1 MARYREK
8 DETDLRWNRIRRR
21 LTRELD
27 TQIADWR
34 EEALNKLLS
43 SAWDKYAE
51 ALSTGTKLELEA
63 HYGAWVA
70 DALDDAGVFVGVERG
85 DAQAA

>member
-34 EEALNKLLS
+34 EEALNKLLTE
-43 SAWDKYAE
+43 AWNEYVK
-51 ALSTGTKLELEA
+51 ALETGAKLELEA

-70 DALDDAGVFVGVERG
+70 HALNEAGIGVDAE
-85 DAQAA
+85 AA

>member
-1 MARYREK
+1 MARYRMK

-34 EEALNKLLS
+34 EDALNKLLS
-43 SAWDKYAE
+43 DAWEKYAE
-51 ALSTGTKLELEA
+51 ALQTGSKLELEA
-63 HYGAWVA
+63 HYGAWVSQ
-70 DALDDAGVFVGVERG
+70 ALSEAGVGV
-85 DAQAA
+85 DAEAA

>member
-27 TQIADWR
+27 TQILDWR
-34 EEALNKLLS
+34 EDALNKLLS
-43 SAWDKYAE
+43 SAWDEYVK
-51 ALSTGTKLELEA
+51 ALETGSKLELEA

-70 DALDDAGVFVGVERG
+70 QALDEVGIGVDAE
-85 DAQAA
+85 AA

>member
-1 MARYREK
+1 VARYREK

-27 TQIADWR
+27 TQIADVR
-34 EEALNKLLS
+34 EEILNSLLS
-43 SAWDKYAE
+43 GAWEKYAE
-51 ALSTGTKLELEA
+51 ALQTGTKLELES

-70 DALDDAGVFVGVERG
+70 KALEEAGVGVDLE
-85 DAQAA
+85 AA

>member
-1 MARYREK
+1 VARYREK

-34 EEALNKLLS
+34 EDALNKLLS
-43 SAWDKYAE
+43 DAWEKYAE
-51 ALSTGTKLELEA
+51 AFRPARSSSWRRITARGCA
-63 HYGAWVA
+63 GA
-70 DALDDAGVFVGVERG
+70 ERG
-85 DAQAA
+85 GYRCRR